1 MRRPGYDIDAGHAGT
16 VIPIDTAT
24 GQQAGSLVHT
34 GTVLVLKGW
43 LVTLADGHEC
53 RLGPDETRAKLYAA
67 QQHGTA
73 EPLYVRRPAP
83 PNSGTDQQ

>member
-1 MRRPGYDIDAGHAGT
+1 

-24 GQQAGSLVHT
+24 GRQSGSLVHD
-34 GTVLVLKGW
+34 GTVLVVKGW

-73 EPLYVRRPAP
+73 EPLYVRRPAA
-83 PNSGTDQQ
+83 NSGTTQG

>member
-1 MRRPGYDIDAGHAGT
+1 MSGGGGRFQ
-16 VIPIDTAT
+16 IDTTT
-24 GQQAGSLVHT
+24 GLRSGGPVHT
-34 GTVLVLKGW
+34 GTVEVVVGW

-73 EPLYVRRPAP
+73 EPMFVRRATAP
-83 PNSGTDQQ
+83 